1 MFVFTANVR
10 FASIFGA
17 VSPKEA
23 ARVRP
28 VVRARRPWTRRS
40 AVRDAAMYVERKGGE
55 EEALVPEEEHAEFVK
70 LRDEGEAPEPEPTHT
85 PMTWTKLAYCS
96 ALLALLITIPCVL
109 YPPSELAKYWYGPLM
124 GLASTIP
131 SAGAPVAGG
140 IVFFPILMLAG
151 FSPSE
156 AVAYAAATQMIGV
169 GLFVPGSFI
178 VYEAYAVF
186 LHDILFWGTFSGG
199 IGVSLTLFVFERVLR
214 RLVFFDRFRLRVS
227 RYFFGDP
234 EWYVLLIFTIVVVVL
249 IISVVHDLQNPRGTM
264 RRRPSAGSWREMMD
278 QANAADVVPDRAGK
292 ARGIPNF
299 EGSDLGRLPLVSADF
314 WTRDHPSERSR
325 NTDVF
330 FWSARAR
337 TLTLQRRW
345 ITRFLPRS
353 PTTRSRTCP
362 GSRSSRWASSAASSR
377 ASSASASRRCSTC
390 S

>member
-1 MFVFTANVR
+1 
-10 FASIFGA
+10 
-17 VSPKEA
+17 
-23 ARVRP
+23 
-28 VVRARRPWTRRS
+28 
-40 AVRDAAMYVERKGGE
+40 MYVERKGGE

-70 LRDEGEAPEPEPTHT
+70 LGDEGEPPEPEPTHT

-214 RLVFFDRFRLRVS
+214 RIVFSTAFDFESL
-227 RYFFGDP
+227 
-234 EWYVLLIFTIVVVVL
+234 
-249 IISVVHDLQNPRGTM
+249 GTS
-264 RRRPSAGSWREMMD
+264 SA
-278 QANAADVVPDRAGK
+278 
-292 ARGIPNF
+292 
-299 EGSDLGRLPLVSADF
+299 
-314 WTRDHPSERSR
+314 
-325 NTDVF
+325 
-330 FWSARAR
+330 
-337 TLTLQRRW
+337 
-345 ITRFLPRS
+345 
-353 PTTRSRTCP
+353 TRSGTCCSS
-362 GSRSSRWASSAASSR
+362 SRSSSSSVWKSNLQPDFNVSVCFDTSSSAVLRELNESHR
-377 ASSASASRRCSTC
+377 FVQKSAEST
-390 S
+390 SI

>member
-1 MFVFTANVR
+1 
-10 FASIFGA
+10 
-17 VSPKEA
+17 
-23 ARVRP
+23 
-28 VVRARRPWTRRS
+28 
-40 AVRDAAMYVERKGGE
+40 MYVERKGGE
-55 EEALVPEEEHAEFVK
+55 DEYLVPEEEHAEFVK

-199 IGVSLTLFVFERVLR
+199 IGVSLTLFVFERVRR
-214 RLVFFDRFRLRVS
+214 RLVSSTALDFESL
-227 RYFFGDP
+227 
-234 EWYVLLIFTIVVVVL
+234 
-249 IISVVHDLQNPRGTM
+249 GTS
-264 RRRPSAGSWREMMD
+264 SA
-278 QANAADVVPDRAGK
+278 
-292 ARGIPNF
+292 
-299 EGSDLGRLPLVSADF
+299 
-314 WTRDHPSERSR
+314 
-325 NTDVF
+325 
-330 FWSARAR
+330 
-337 TLTLQRRW
+337 
-345 ITRFLPRS
+345 
-353 PTTRSRTCP
+353 TRSGTCCSS
-362 GSRSSRWASSAASSR
+362 SRSSSSSVWKSNLQPDFNVSVCFDTSSSAVLRELNESHR
-377 ASSASASRRCSTC
+377 FVQKSAEST
-390 S
+390 SI